1 MKTEDTRMASIMLF
15 YLYTVNFK
23 QVSHMA
29 LVFPLLTLIKTL
41 INFSIGEQPFNLL
54 RTSSTL
60 ISFSVELVR
69 STLNIQ
75 AIYGI

>member
-1 MKTEDTRMASIMLF
+1 MKTEDTRMASMF
-15 YLYTVNFK
+15 FCLYTVNFK

-41 INFSIGEQPFNLL
+41 INFSKGERRFKLL

-60 ISFSVELVR
+60 ISFSLELVW
-69 STLNIQ
+69 STLSIQ
-75 AIYGI
+75 GIYCI

>member
-1 MKTEDTRMASIMLF
+1 MKTEDTRMASMF
-15 YLYTVNFK
+15 FCLYTVNFK